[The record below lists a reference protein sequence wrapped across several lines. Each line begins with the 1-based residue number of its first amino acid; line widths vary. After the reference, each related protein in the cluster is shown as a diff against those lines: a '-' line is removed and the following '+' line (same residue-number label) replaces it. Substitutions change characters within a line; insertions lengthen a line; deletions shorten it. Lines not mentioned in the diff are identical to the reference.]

1 MSRAHLRLVS
11 ALVLALGAS
20 AQEKLEVSQPAP
32 GTVRLGDTSTVTIRV
47 EGRSAQPRPPQLPTV
62 DGLRLRLLGPSRSSY
77 TFYNGQQLIERVGVQ
92 YSLELQP
99 TRAGEFE
106 VPPFSIWTGTKEQQT
121 PPLRLE
127 ARQDL
132 VGAELGFLDVEV
144 APRRVYVHEPV
155 RVRVDYGVQQGVK
168 LADVVANRYRYQ
180 DIEVQAP
187 WLDEFPG
194 GERLEVPE
202 PTGDARVA
210 VCNRK
215 LIRAAFEQDYG
226 RDERAWQRYTF
237 ERAFLPTRL
246 GRLTLAA
253 PLLRFRALTGRAK
266 TDRFGRRVGQGTE
279 NYYVY
284 GEPIELEVLP
294 IPEAGRPTP
303 YFGAVGRFAIEA
315 SLDRQQVRVGESVK
329 LTLEVTGQG
338 NFEFLRLPELDELQ
352 GFHKLGANEAQRDAD
367 RVVITYDLTP
377 LSVEVTGVPAIEWN
391 YFDTTP
397 GVERFV
403 EVATAAQPLEVQA
416 LADGEALAA
425 LPDAAVA
432 AVTPGVDDIY
442 DLPSLDGAAVR
453 AARPGPWAAA
463 LLVLAPWVLA
473 VATLQ
478 LLRARRRAAA
488 DGVGQRARGAGRAFE
503 RALQEGQDALD
514 ALLAYLGD
522 RLGVA
527 PAAVVSPDLAE
538 RLAARG
544 LDGALATEVA
554 LLVERGA
561 AARYGGAGALAEADV
576 RSLVARLEPVVIEAS
591 SAARALLVT
600 LALALGAAGLR
611 AQQAPGVEAYRLGDY
626 AAADEEFAAAYERT
640 GDRRLL
646 RARGNCQFRLGD
658 LPRARLF
665 YERARLGSPRD
676 PELLANLRLLRREL
690 ELPQPA
696 EGFGADLRRLLD
708 RATAWER
715 AWLAG
720 AAMSLAAAL
729 FVFGWRRV
737 GLRWVGALALAPGV
751 ALAIDVV
758 CLEPSRA
765 RSAVALRG
773 LEVTAEPRAGMAAV
787 ANVRAGALVT
797 LRGGVD
803 GSYVRVEAG
812 GRVGYAERAAVGVV
826 E

>member
-1 MSRAHLRLVS
+1 MSRAGLGLVS
-11 ALVLALGAS
+11 ALVLALGAA

-47 EGRSAQPRPPQLPTV
+47 EGRSAQPRPPQLPSV
-62 DGLRLRLLGPSRSSY
+62 DGLRMRLLGPSRSSY

-121 PPLRLE
+121 PPLRLA

-132 VGAELGFLDVEV
+132 VGAELGFLEVEV

-168 LADVVANRYRYQ
+168 LADDIANRYRYQ
-180 DIEVQAP
+180 DIDVQAP

-215 LIRAAFEQDYG
+215 LIRAAFEQDYA

-246 GRLTLAA
+246 GRVTLPA

-266 TDRFGRRVGQGTE
+266 TDRFGRRVGQDTE

-303 YFGAVGRFAIEA
+303 YFGAVGRFDIEA
-315 SLDRQQVRVGESVK
+315 SLDRQRVRVGESVK
-329 LTLEVTGQG
+329 LTLAVTGQG
-338 NFEFLRLPELDELQ
+338 NFEFLRLPELDELE
-352 GFHKLGANEAQRDAD
+352 GFHKLGANEAQRDAV
-367 RVVITYDLTP
+367 RVVVTYDLTP
-377 LSVEVTGVPAIEWN
+377 LSAEVTEVPAIAWN

-425 LPDAAVA
+425 LPDEAVA

-473 VATLQ
+473 LATL
-478 LLRARRRAAA
+478 APFA
-488 DGVGQRARGAGRAFE
+488 DGG
-503 RALQEGQDALD
+503 
-514 ALLAYLGD
+514 
-522 RLGVA
+522 
-527 PAAVVSPDLAE
+527 PAHLPAS
-538 RLAARG
+538 
-544 LDGALATEVA
+544 T
-554 LLVERGA
+554 
-561 AARYGGAGALAEADV
+561 GAGA
-576 RSLVARLEPVVIEAS
+576 ARPSWTSFSEAS
-591 SAARALLVT
+591 SNPAAS
-600 LALALGAAGLR
+600 
-611 AQQAPGVEAYRLGDY
+611 
-626 AAADEEFAAAYERT
+626 
-640 GDRRLL
+640 
-646 RARGNCQFRLGD
+646 N
-658 LPRARLF
+658 
-665 YERARLGSPRD
+665 
-676 PELLANLRLLRREL
+676 
-690 ELPQPA
+690 
-696 EGFGADLRRLLD
+696 
-708 RATAWER
+708 
-715 AWLAG
+715 
-720 AAMSLAAAL
+720 
-729 FVFGWRRV
+729 
-737 GLRWVGALALAPGV
+737 
-751 ALAIDVV
+751 
-758 CLEPSRA
+758 
-765 RSAVALRG
+765 SASG
-773 LEVTAEPRAGMAAV
+773 
-787 ANVRAGALVT
+787 
-797 LRGGVD
+797 
-803 GSYVRVEAG
+803 
-812 GRVGYAERAAVGVV
+812 
-826 E
+826 